1 MYFASGDASGLDTA
15 GDPYAIL
22 VGGTSLGIGRHDQRL
37 FETGWSTGLSVI
49 KHGHWV
55 IQREDG
61 AASGG
66 PSLIWAQP
74 GYQRGVVPKALAKAP
89 GHAGLVRSEPDI
101 AADADVFT
109 AFGLRQ
115 LAFPKNKPPV
125 YFTMPNA
132 GTSLATPLV
141 AGIIADAQQG
151 QPTPFGF
158 TDPAL
163 YRLNGTTAL
172 NDTLPSTSR
181 TPGLFRGE
189 ACTDG
194 FCGPLSLI
202 TFDDQSPTMPGY
214 KGQVTLNGYD
224 NMAGL
229 GTPNGQ
235 PFITALRKLEG

>member
-1 MYFASGDASGLDTA
+1 
-15 GDPYAIL
+15 
-22 VGGTSLGIGRHDQRL
+22 
-37 FETGWSTGLSVI
+37 
-49 KHGHWV
+49 
-55 IQREDG
+55 
-61 AASGG
+61 
-66 PSLIWAQP
+66 
-74 GYQRGVVPKALAKAP
+74 
-89 GHAGLVRSEPDI
+89 
-101 AADADVFT
+101 
-109 AFGLRQ
+109 
-115 LAFPKNKPPV
+115 FPKNKPPT
-125 YFTMPNA
+125 YFTMPNG

-151 QPTPFGF
+151 QPTPVGF

-181 TPGLFRGE
+181 TPGLYRGE

-224 NMAGL
+224 NMTGL
-229 GTPNGQ
+229 GTPHG
-235 PFITALRKLEG
+235 